1 MKRAVKVAVIG
12 AGLAGLVTARELKRE
27 GHEVVIYEKSDRVG
41 GLWVYDPQV
50 EDDPLSLDPN
60 RKIVHSSLFR
70 SVLATFPREIMGFSD
85 YPFFPVDDENH
96 GTTIHAEF
104 PPHEEVLHFLNH
116 FAKDFELIQL
126 IRFNTQVTRVA
137 LSNDDEKCSWVV
149 ESVSENV
156 GSASELF
163 QAVTVCSGHFT
174 LPRLAELPGIDQWPG
189 KQIHSHNYREPSSFR
204 DQIVIVVGG
213 AMSACDISQD
223 ISQVAKEVHVSSR
236 SAGLSKKLE
245 GCPNLWQHP
254 EVNQFLMMELQAK
267 WIARVLSG
275 KTILP
280 SKEDMTTDVEK
291 YYQEMEEMGIP
302 KHFTHRLTSA
312 NQFEYLDWIAAQA
325 GLSVVDDKTKKITK
339 DVWNILHLY
348 HGSWVK
354 FRQKYIKMKTK
365 PHCCNNNENA

>member
-12 AGLAGLVTARELKRE
+12 AGLASLVTARELKRE

-149 ESVSENV
+149 ESVSKNV

-189 KQIHSHNYREPSSFR
+189 KQIHSHNYREPSSFEIR
-204 DQIVIVVGG
+204 
-213 AMSACDISQD
+213 
-223 ISQVAKEVHVSSR
+223 
-236 SAGLSKKLE
+236 
-245 GCPNLWQHP
+245 
-254 EVNQFLMMELQAK
+254 F
-267 WIARVLSG
+267 
-275 KTILP
+275 
-280 SKEDMTTDVEK
+280 
-291 YYQEMEEMGIP
+291 
-302 KHFTHRLTSA
+302 
-312 NQFEYLDWIAAQA
+312 
-325 GLSVVDDKTKKITK
+325 
-339 DVWNILHLY
+339 
-348 HGSWVK
+348 
-354 FRQKYIKMKTK
+354 
-365 PHCCNNNENA
+365 